1 MSQGRPGAVYPR
13 VCGVD
18 SHPPSPLPPMHG
30 LSPRVRGRSRLA
42 GPLCAGSV
50 YPRVCGVDS
59 FISSAIVST
68 SGLSPRVRGRYLH
81 FDFLPTAEAGGIPVA
96 YETRSSVILR
106 FGYRIE

>member
-1 MSQGRPGAVYPR
+1 MEVAGIFVALASEGLIVFPLSFLCERIQYNRQMGKHFNAMVYPR

-50 YPRVCGVDS
+50 YPRMCGVDLTL
-59 FISSAIVST
+59 IVVIGIL
-68 SGLSPRVRGRYLH
+68 SGLSPRVRGR
-81 FDFLPTAEAGGIPVA
+81 
-96 YETRSSVILR
+96 
-106 FGYRIE
+106 